1 MWKIKPSWRYAEKG
15 KMDTLEQKTEKVR
28 EQRSANCQK
37 AEGQAVCQKSEG
49 FTAETPGWCSQEER
63 GTAWV
68 MRYTSFF
75 LSLAAK

>member
-1 MWKIKPSWRYAEKG
+1 
-15 KMDTLEQKTEKVR
+15 MDMLEQKAEKVR

-37 AEGQAVCQKSEG
+37 AEGQVACHKSEG

-68 MRYTSFF
+68 MRYPSLF